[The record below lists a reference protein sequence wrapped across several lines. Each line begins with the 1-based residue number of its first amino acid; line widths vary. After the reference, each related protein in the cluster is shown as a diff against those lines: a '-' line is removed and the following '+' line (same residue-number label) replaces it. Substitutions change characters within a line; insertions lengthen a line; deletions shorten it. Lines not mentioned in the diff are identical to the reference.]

1 MSRFFKELN
10 KFMLIDTH
18 AHVNFAA
25 YKDDWKEIVEK
36 CLASDTGIINVG
48 SQLSTSRRALDLA
61 QKFEK
66 HVWAA
71 VGIHP
76 VHLKA
81 GKFVH
86 HDIDEVAE
94 VEFETRGEDFV
105 WENYFQLAQDEKVVA
120 IGEVG
125 LDYHHFQEGNDIQA
139 LKKKQKEILLE
150 FIKLANEVQK
160 PVMLHCWDGYDD
172 LLEILQKNPV
182 LKKGVVH
189 SFIGSHKTARKFI
202 ELGYK
207 ISLNGIATYG
217 DSYNRL
223 ISEIDLKD
231 ILLETDCP
239 YLTPRPLERQ
249 MRNEPLFVKYV
260 AEKIA
265 QVKKV
270 SVEEVEKNTTQN
282 AREVFGI

>member
-1 MSRFFKELN
+1 LSRFFKELN